1 MSRSILGLRLELLLA
16 ALVCA
21 LLVITCAPPEKSPVG
36 FRLPDGDVEAGR
48 IVFDEMKCHACH
60 MVRNEDFPPPIADP
74 PVPVVLGGLESSQIS
89 DGYLVTAV
97 INPNHRIGRN
107 LIDQL
112 LAQGDESRMLEIM
125 SGTESRMPD
134 YSEVM
139 TVRELA
145 DLVAFLHTRYEIAH
159 TMPPH

>member
-1 MSRSILGLRLELLLA
+1 MIRWDRLFALG
-16 ALVCA
+16 ALTCA
-21 LLVITCAPPEKSPVG
+21 TSLFACAPPEKSAAG
-36 FRLPDGDVEAGR
+36 FRLPDGDIASGR
-48 IVFDEMKCHACH
+48 AVFQDMKCYACH
-60 MVRNEDFPPPIADP
+60 RVRNTDFPPPVADP

-89 DGYLVTAV
+89 DGYLVTAI
-97 INPNHRIGRN
+97 INPNHRIGRT

-112 LAQGDESRMLEIM
+112 LAQGDESRMLEVM

-134 YSEVM
+134 YSELM
-139 TVRELA
+139 TVRQLA